1 MGDFKA
7 VRRAPSRPIELYNL
21 KFDIG
26 EDSNIASEHPDIVA
40 KAKEF
45 IDKSRTDADIWPLKD
60 RTKKMPS

>member
-7 VRRAPSRPIELYNL
+7 VRLAPSRPIELYNL
-21 KFDIG
+21 KSDIG
-26 EDSNIASEHPDIVA
+26 ENNNIANERPDIVA

-45 IDKSRTDADIWPLKD
+45 IDNSRTDADIWPLKD